1 MCNTLKVSC
10 SQKHIK
16 QRSPNVFRI
25 IYKHLLKALWLT
37 LEDYTT
43 TEILILKTLT
53 LKWSMI
59 FRVNKYKQI
68 QIMLFI

>member
-10 SQKHIK
+10 SQKHIN
-16 QRSPNVFRI
+16 SPNVFGI
-25 IYKHLLKALWLT
+25 IYKHLLKTLWLT

-53 LKWSMI
+53 LKRCVI